1 MRVLRVALLFCLVS
15 VGLSPLPAF
24 ALEGPRWLCE
34 GEKAT
39 GFRFDEVTGVW
50 REAGFPVEEMKWVFA
65 TRQIVDY
72 GALAEQRALAAEKQ
86 LAEEGR
92 AEEGAS
98 PDESAPPEEGL
109 AEEGAPPGNGALD
122 FEDRDLPM
130 RLVYSLSEYGKD
142 WPVLQCQAREVFAT
156 LQCEFG
162 AYAFASKFFFRL
174 NTETNRFMLVSPN
187 GYVEGPDTA
196 EVAPTITIG
205 RCTLF

>member
-1 MRVLRVALLFCLVS
+1 MRLFLIALLALFWGES
-15 VGLSPLPAF
+15 AQ

-34 GEKAT
+34 GEKTT
-39 GFRFDEVTGVW
+39 GFRFDAETADW
-50 REAGFPVEEMKWVFA
+50 REAGFPSEEMKWVFA

-86 LAEEGR
+86 LAEEGL
-92 AEEGAS
+92 AKEGAS
-98 PDESAPPEEGL
+98 PEEKAPPEEGL
-109 AEEGAPPGNGALD
+109 AEEGTPPGNGALN

-205 RCTLF
+205 SCTLF

>member
-1 MRVLRVALLFCLVS
+1 MRLFLIALLALFWGES
-15 VGLSPLPAF
+15 AQ

-34 GEKAT
+34 GEKTT
-39 GFRFDEVTGVW
+39 GFRFDAETADW
-50 REAGFPVEEMKWVFA
+50 REAGFPSEEMKWVFA
-65 TRQIVDY
+65 TRQIMDY
-72 GALAEQRALAAEKQ
+72 GALAEQRARKA
-86 LAEEGR
+86 
-92 AEEGAS
+92 
-98 PDESAPPEEGL
+98 EEGL
-109 AEEGAPPGNGALD
+109 AEEGAPPGDGALD
-122 FEDRDLPM
+122 FEDGDLPM

-162 AYAFASKFFFRL
+162 AYAFASKFFFRM